1 MWYARKVRIYNQKC
15 RLLHWLCVWLRRSWV
30 KLMKCKRQRVEVFL
44 LLWSDVLRISTE
56 VIFKG
61 NMADSGRLCEHDPP
75 VAHRLIWGASSSW
88 PMANSYPAI
97 LRYSKISDLNPWG
110 KTITLT
116 MKGAK
121 NKASMILS

>member
-1 MWYARKVRIYNQKC
+1 MAETLEDFV
-15 RLLHWLCVWLRRSWV
+15 
-30 KLMKCKRQRVEVFL
+30 
-44 LLWSDVLRISTE
+44 ST
-56 VIFKG
+56 
-61 NMADSGRLCEHDPP
+61 DPP
-75 VAHRLIWGASSSW
+75 VAHRLIWGASSGW

-121 NKASMILS
+121 KLQGINDFIL